1 MKQMDGFE
9 RSVKDALEDFQVPYN
24 SADWARL
31 EQALDGN
38 ERGAWFK
45 GSGFLAALL
54 AAGVTVAG
62 GTYLLS
68 TRSMPEAPSVA
79 QAQVQPQVEVPQP
92 KDEPSSEA
100 VVPALEPTVEKAVDQ
115 HTAPIKN
122 AKQPMAEEAA
132 TANENKQPRVIHKQA
147 EDPIWA
153 EVRAK
158 AEENTNKSDALTIKP
173 SMSEGCPGTTIEFAA
188 ASAETNGGGIFLWNF
203 GDGSFS
209 NKNAPE
215 HTYTKSGTYKVIL
228 SLSNTSGGA
237 INNKDASDKI
247 IIHEAPDASFTP
259 MKRVGT
265 DNLPTMH
272 FENKSHSGAS
282 YHWDFGDGGISTE
295 AHPDHLFK
303 KKGTYPVE
311 LTVTNEKGCVDRS
324 KKDIIITEDFNLM
337 AAPSFSPNGDGTLDR
352 FIPEALRTMQQKFTF
367 LVYDAKGG
375 LLYRTTD
382 PTMPWDGSVNNLG
395 KDLLPTGQYLWVVD
409 LGKETYN
416 GHVTLVR

>member
-1 MKQMDGFE
+1 MKQTDGFE

-31 EQALDGN
+31 EQALDGK
-38 ERGAWFK
+38 ERGAWSK

-68 TRSMPEAPSVA
+68 TRSTADVPTLAQVEAPVEMKPEAT
-79 QAQVQPQVEVPQP
+79 VPQAP
-92 KDEPSSEA
+92 QDE
-100 VVPALEPTVEKAVDQ
+100 PALEVVVPDVERA
-115 HTAPIKN
+115 
-122 AKQPMAEEAA
+122 AEKPSVPQTSKKDAA
-132 TANENKQPRVIHKQA
+132 DASDADANKQPRVIRKQA
-147 EDPIWA
+147 EGAIWD

-158 AEENTNKSDALTIKP
+158 EEATTTKSDALTIKP
-173 SMSEGCPGTTIEFAA
+173 STSEGCPGTTIEFAA

-259 MKRVGT
+259 MKRVGN

-282 YHWDFGDGGISTE
+282 YHWDFGDGMISTE

-303 KKGTYPVE
+303 KKGTYGVE

-352 FIPEALRTMQQKFTF
+352 FIPEALRTMEQKFTF

-382 PTMPWDGSVNNLG
+382 ATMPWDGSVNNLG

>member
-1 MKQMDGFE
+1 MKQMEGFE

-31 EQALDGN
+31 EQALDGK

-68 TRSMPEAPSVA
+68 TRSMPDAPSVA
-79 QAQVQPQVEVPQP
+79 QAQVQPQVEMPQQP
-92 KDEPSSEA
+92 QNEHKDE
-100 VVPALEPTVEKAVDQ
+100 VMVPAVEPVPDQVADKPSVDKNDKHQVPAETVDAD
-115 HTAPIKN
+115 A
-122 AKQPMAEEAA
+122 
-132 TANENKQPRVIHKQA
+132 NKQPRVIHKQA

-158 AEENTNKSDALTIKP
+158 AEENTSKSDALMIKP
-173 SMSEGCPGTTIEFAA
+173 SLSEGCPGTTIEFAA

-282 YHWDFGDGGISTE
+282 YHWDFGDGMISTE

-303 KKGTYPVE
+303 KKGTYAVE
-311 LTVTNEKGCVDRS
+311 LTVTNEKGCIDRS

-395 KDLLPTGQYLWVVD
+395 TDLLPTGQYLWVVD